1 MKQTEKLILVI
12 FVLTCILFGIYAGG
26 GYLTR
31 DKEGPVITMK
41 EETIKASIEDS
52 DKKLL
57 EGVVAKDKRDGDVSD
72 SLIIES
78 IQMKEENQCT
88 IVCAA
93 FDQSNNVSKASRT
106 VIFEDYTPIH
116 FSISKPLCFPIG
128 STEEILQSIT
138 ASDCM
143 DGNITSKIKLTS
155 QDEDSDYNGAGVFD
169 YQVEV
174 TNSIGD
180 TAVLPISVEFYTD
193 SYEERLFR
201 PNLYLKKYLIYLK
214 KGSEFEPKAYLDSVG
229 IGNTL
234 YAFQENVSSEESE
247 TVSASEENEMK
258 VNEDGEQI
266 TGIISYD
273 TVKYQSNVET
283 DKEGTYT
290 VEYSCTTKAG
300 YTGTTQMIV
309 VVE

>member
-1 MKQTEKLILVI
+1 MRQTEKLILAI
-12 FVLTCILFGIYAGG
+12 FIVTCVVFCIYAGG
-26 GYLTR
+26 GYLTK

-41 EETIKASIEDS
+41 EDTIQASIEDS

-57 EGVVAKDKRDGDVSD
+57 EGIQATDKRDGDVSS

-78 IQMKEENQCT
+78 MQMKEENQCT

-93 FDQSNNVSKASRT
+93 FDKTNNVSQATRT

-116 FSISKPLCFPIG
+116 FSISKPLCFPVG
-128 STEEILQSIT
+128 SSQEILQSIT
-138 ASDCM
+138 ASDCI
-143 DGNITSKIKLTS
+143 DGNLTSKIKLTS
-155 QDEDSDYNGAGVFD
+155 KDEELDDNRAGVFD

-180 TAVLPISVEFYTD
+180 TATLPISVEFYTD

-201 PNLYLKKYLIYLK
+201 PNLYLKKYLVYLK
-214 KGSEFEPKAYLDSVG
+214 KGSEFKPKEYLDLVG

-234 YAFQENVSSEESE
+234 YAFQENISSEESE
-247 TVSASEENEMK
+247 TIVASEEAEPK
-258 VNEDGEQI
+258 TNEDGEQI

-273 TVKYQSNVET
+273 SVKYQSNVKT
-283 DKEGTYT
+283 DKAGCYT

>member
-1 MKQTEKLILVI
+1 MRQTEKLILAI
-12 FVLTCILFGIYAGG
+12 FVVTCVAFGIYAGG
-26 GYLTR
+26 GYLAK

-41 EETIKASIEDS
+41 EDTISASIEDS

-57 EGVVAKDKRDGDVSD
+57 EGIQATDKRDGDVSS

-78 IQMKEENQCT
+78 MQMKEENQCT

-93 FDQSNNVSKASRT
+93 FDKTNNVSKATRT

-116 FSISKPLCFPIG
+116 FSISKPLCFPVG
-128 STEEILQSIT
+128 SSQEILQSIT
-138 ASDCM
+138 ASDCI
-143 DGNITSKIKLTS
+143 DGNLTSKIKLTS
-155 QDEDSDYNGAGVFD
+155 KDEELDDNRAGVFD

-180 TAVLPISVEFYTD
+180 TATLPISVEFYTD

-201 PNLYLKKYLIYLK
+201 PNLYLKKYLVYLK
-214 KGSEFEPKAYLDSVG
+214 KGSEFKPKEYLDLVG

-234 YAFQENVSSEESE
+234 YAFQENISSEESE
-247 TVSASEENEMK
+247 TIVASEEAEPK
-258 VNEDGEQI
+258 TNEDGEQI

-273 TVKYQSNVET
+273 SVKYQSNVKT
-283 DKEGTYT
+283 DKEGCYT